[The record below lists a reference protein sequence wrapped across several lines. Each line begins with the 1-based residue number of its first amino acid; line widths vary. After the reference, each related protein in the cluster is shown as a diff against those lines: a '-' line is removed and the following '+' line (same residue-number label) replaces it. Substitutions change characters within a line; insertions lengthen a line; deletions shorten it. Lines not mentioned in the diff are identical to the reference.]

1 MDYQCILGGMIASSL
16 VLVFVLYGS
25 AAKKKKAKGS
35 IHAES
40 NGCSKTSENGI
51 SPQEVSGGSTDIIIV
66 GAGVAGAAL
75 AFTLGKV
82 QDFSSIFVVVFLSY
96 KPANKLMLR

>member
-1 MDYQCILGGMIASSL
+1 MDYQYILAGIIASSL

-25 AAKKKKAKGS
+25 AAKKKATGS

-40 NGCSKTSENGI
+40 NGCTKTSENGTC
-51 SPQEVSGGSTDIIIV
+51 SREVAGTTDIIIV

-75 AFTLGKV
+75 AYTLGKV
-82 QDFSSIFVVVFLSY
+82 HCFSFPPIYEFV
-96 KPANKLMLR
+96 N